1 MMGHSLLGVSCLQC
15 PSGWAASEQG
25 PPGVPPPR
33 GFSPAP
39 PQVPPMHRWA
49 SPHHHTHPSLASRTN
64 REVRRKEAGPPGG
77 VGPVQAR
84 RRPAGSLW
92 GLRASL
98 AEKQPLPHTHPCPAP
113 PTLVACVVSWPIP
126 SPGPFWGW
134 GAPGSWGAEAEG
146 SGFQASE
153 ALPRSQAH
161 PGGDSPALV
170 RPPGDGCPNVQ
181 GLGPSSGRRRMAG
194 GVWSTR
200 PHGFCEQDWA
210 GGSGSSRSS
219 KGPGPGGEPPPHCA
233 DLGPGGTP
241 APSLPP
247 SAFACRARTRLN
259 QSLPLRG
266 WQRPPPPPKHS
277 LQRTGECGRGLF
289 SAEDAGA
296 QVARPRPGGLW
307 LCPPSGRSSQGP
319 VASASRSGG

>member
-64 REVRRKEAGPPGG
+64 REVTRKEAGPLGG

-84 RRPAGSLW
+84 RRPAGSPW

-134 GAPGSWGAEAEG
+134 GAPGSWGAEGEG

-170 RPPGDGCPNVQ
+170 RPPG
-181 GLGPSSGRRRMAG
+181 LGMA
-194 GVWSTR
+194 
-200 PHGFCEQDWA
+200 
-210 GGSGSSRSS
+210 
-219 KGPGPGGEPPPHCA
+219 
-233 DLGPGGTP
+233 
-241 APSLPP
+241 APT
-247 SAFACRARTRLN
+247 F
-259 QSLPLRG
+259 RG
-266 WQRPPPPPKHS
+266 WGPAQGGGGWRAEFGP
-277 LQRTGECGRGLF
+277 RG
-289 SAEDAGA
+289 
-296 QVARPRPGGLW
+296 PM
-307 LCPPSGRSSQGP
+307 
-319 VASASRSGG
+319 ASASRIGLEAQGARGGVRVPGQEGSPRRTVRIWARAAPLLPASHHHRSPAEQEPG

>member
-1 MMGHSLLGVSCLQC
+1 MMGHSLLGVSCLRC

-64 REVRRKEAGPPGG
+64 REVRRKAAGPPGG

-134 GAPGSWGAEAEG
+134 GAPGSWGAREKV
-146 SGFQASE
+146 
-153 ALPRSQAH
+153 L
-161 PGGDSPALV
+161 DS
-170 RPPGDGCPNVQ
+170 RPQ
-181 GLGPSSGRRRMAG
+181 
-194 GVWSTR
+194 R
-200 PHGFCEQDWA
+200 PC
-210 GGSGSSRSS
+210 
-219 KGPGPGGEPPPHCA
+219 
-233 DLGPGGTP
+233 P
-241 APSLPP
+241 APRPILVGTAPP
-247 SAFACRARTRLN
+247 WSGPQGMAAPTF
-259 QSLPLRG
+259 RG
-266 WQRPPPPPKHS
+266 WGPAQGGGGWRAEFGP
-277 LQRTGECGRGLF
+277 RG
-289 SAEDAGA
+289 
-296 QVARPRPGGLW
+296 PM
-307 LCPPSGRSSQGP
+307 
-319 VASASRSGG
+319 ASASRIGLEAQGARGGVRVLGQEGSPRLTVQIWARAAPLLPASHHQRSPAEQEPG